1 MPAASTSSSEKK
13 QGQGQRQMNNNIRYP
28 FWFGGSASSM
38 AACVTHPLD
47 LGANI
52 QEGSHGIDEIF
63 KKVRLQTQAQT
74 IGSGAPKTMR
84 GTVVRIFQ
92 TEGVLG
98 FYSGISASLLRQL
111 TYATVRFGLYEE
123 MKQRA
128 SSNPSFP
135 LLVAMASVSGF
146 AGGVAGNFA
155 DVLNVRM
162 QHDSALPA
170 HARRNYKHAVDGMV
184 RMAREEGLRGW
195 FRGWVPNSSRAAV
208 QTASQLASYD
218 VAKRLLR
225 QYTPL
230 GDDTLPTQLTASFL
244 AGITAATVTSPIDVI
259 KTRVMSATGTQQPGI
274 VEIIK
279 TVSRNEGP
287 RWMFKGW
294 LPSFLR
300 LGPHTICIFIFL
312 ELHRKVYRGLQQ
324 GQAVDG
330 ADGKKDGERVAG
342 AGAGVGAGA
351 SPISTTVAAP
361 PQKL

>member
-1 MPAASTSSSEKK
+1 MSVSIKKSSPALLMPTSSTSSTSSSEKK
-13 QGQGQRQMNNNIRYP
+13 QGQGQRQMNTNIRYP

-47 LGANI
+47 LV
-52 QEGSHGIDEIF
+52 
-63 KKVRLQTQAQT
+63 KVRLQTQAQT
-74 IGSGAPKTMR
+74 LGTGASKTMR

-92 TEGVLG
+92 TEGILG

-128 SSNPSFP
+128 GSNPSFP
-135 LLVAMASVSGF
+135 LLVVMASVSGF

-259 KTRVMSATGTQQPGI
+259 KTRVMSATGKQQQGI

-324 GQAVDG
+324 GQGLDG
-330 ADGKKDGERVAG
+330 ADGKDGEKVV
-342 AGAGVGAGA
+342 GAGVGAAGSSL
-351 SPISTTVAAP
+351 SPTVAPP